1 MVVDDSVVVRG
12 LIARWIDEE
21 DAFEVDTT
29 AANGKA
35 AVDALDRV
43 EPDIVLLD
51 LEMPEMDGITALP
64 RLLSR
69 RPGLKVIVVSSLT
82 QRNAA
87 ISLRCLSSVPWTI
100 SASRPVIGRSRP
112 LHLQERTAREAQ
124 GGGRT
129 RAAPR
134 GLLRLPPPRSVRA
147 SGRSAPS
154 LNAC

>member
-21 DAFEVDTT
+21 DAFEVITT

-69 RPGLKVIVVSSLT
+69 RPGLKVIVVSTLT

-87 ISLRCLSSVPWTI
+87 ISLRCLSSVPWII

-112 LHLQERTAREAQ
+112 LHLQERTARSS
-124 GGGRT
+124 GRLPA
-129 RAAPR
+129 RAEPARPSS
-134 GLLRLPPPRSVRA
+134 GLPPPRRVRA